1 MVNETFII
9 EGKTIVAGKV
19 FKFTSVLPLP
29 LPLTFYFY
37 LKKMMKLEN
46 IAYSLSLSK
55 QKLLSPEKHNIFH
68 SENNNIFKLKFYY

>member
-37 LKKMMKLEN
+37 LKKNDEIRKHR
-46 IAYSLSLSK
+46 
-55 QKLLSPEKHNIFH
+55 LLFIIIEAKI
-68 SENNNIFKLKFYY
+68 IVAGKA